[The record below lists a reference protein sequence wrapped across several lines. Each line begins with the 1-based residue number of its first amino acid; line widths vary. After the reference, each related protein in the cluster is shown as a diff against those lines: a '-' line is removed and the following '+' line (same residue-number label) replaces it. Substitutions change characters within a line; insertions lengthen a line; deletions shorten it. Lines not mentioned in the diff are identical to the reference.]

1 MKDHVNQQ
9 LRPIED
15 VEYSQLKVEEIRNA
29 LVELII
35 ILDEEVDEQQEASNS
50 EDEEE
55 CADGKEEPH
64 LLEMV

>member
-35 ILDEEVDEQQEASNS
+35 ILDEEVDEQQEASNTV
-50 EDEEE
+50 DEEE
-55 CADGKEEPH
+55 CADGKVEPH

>member
-55 CADGKEEPH
+55 CADCKVEPH
-64 LLEMV
+64 PLEMV